1 MLTIFSAPKP
11 FHGHIDIIQRN
22 AIRSW
27 MELGS
32 QVEVLLIGDEEGMVD
47 VAREYRL
54 RQISDVKRN
63 EFGTPRLDSIF
74 ALARQAAHHSILCYV
89 NADILLMDDLLPAV
103 ERVAERFN
111 KFLIVGRRWD
121 LDVRELLPFGSG
133 WQSTLRARVKQH
145 GKLHSATGSDY
156 FVYPRQMFADMPPF
170 ALGRAGWDNWMI
182 YAGRVTHIPVINATG
197 AITIIH
203 QEHDYSHLPGGQP
216 HYRLPESKKNV
227 ALAGGNATVFS
238 LRDANWLL
246 IPDKLVTKKL
256 WDGDALRQAETGLI
270 SMSKSSSWAQLISAL
285 FHPARGI
292 PQLAGAV
299 KRRFPFRGKK
309 VDSNQG
315 SSSGSGLNG
324 IEE

>member
-11 FHGHIDIIQRN
+11 FRGHIDIIQRN

-32 QVEVLLIGDEEGMVD
+32 QIEVLLIGDEEGMD
-47 VAREYRL
+47 AVAREYGL

-63 EFGTPRLDSIF
+63 ELGTPRLDSIF
-74 ALARQAAHHSILCYV
+74 GRARQEARYPILCYL

-103 ERVAERFN
+103 ERVAERFD

-121 LDVRELLPFGSG
+121 LNVRELLPFALG
-133 WQSTLRARVKQH
+133 WQSTLRTRVKQH

-182 YAGRVTHIPVINATG
+182 YAGRVTHIPVINATI

-203 QEHDYSHLPGGQP
+203 QEHDYSHLPGGRP

-246 IPDKLVTKKL
+246 MPDRLVTKKL
-256 WDGDALRQAETGLI
+256 WGGDALRQIETGLI
-270 SMSKSSSWAQLISAL
+270 SMSKRSSWAQLISAL

-292 PQLAGAV
+292 PQLADAA

-315 SSSGSGLNG
+315 SSSGSGLSG